1 MLLDMVGDTQSG
13 EALRSECPYP
23 SLVGPFTHAVTAV
36 TSSFPVWQSARHAA
50 LLGRKSVGK
59 ASIWTIILRRTTSNP
74 GT

>member
-23 SLVGPFTHAVTAV
+23 SLVAPFSGLVTHAVTAII
-36 TSSFPVWQSARHAA
+36 SSFPVWQPARHAA

-59 ASIWTIILRRTTSNP
+59 ASI
-74 GT
+74 